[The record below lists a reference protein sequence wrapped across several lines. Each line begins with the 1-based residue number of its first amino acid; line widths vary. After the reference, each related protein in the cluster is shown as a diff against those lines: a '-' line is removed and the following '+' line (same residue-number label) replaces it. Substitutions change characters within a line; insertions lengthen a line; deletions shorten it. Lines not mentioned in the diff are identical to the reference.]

1 VGLIFRLC
9 LFFAKER
16 EKFLLL
22 RCTPYACTNFKQD
35 GRQALGFLLLCEYV
49 GEVAGNLAISSFA
62 RKKSVPLL

>member
-35 GRQALGFLLLCEYV
+35 GRQAFGLSAAV
-49 GEVAGNLAISSFA
+49 
-62 RKKSVPLL
+62 